1 MLFAA
6 YVSRQ
11 VWVQDENKC
20 IGVCNELGC
29 LLYVLTFMSNIH
41 ARSCIPFD
49 ATTISCVW

>member
-6 YVSRQ
+6 YVSRLI
-11 VWVQDENKC
+11 WVQDENKC

-41 ARSCIPFD
+41 ARSSILFD
-49 ATTISCVW
+49 VMTMSCRW